1 LTRAATIYVVDDD
14 DAIRDSLRMLLEAE
28 GFTVVD
34 FATGAEFLRIARPDG
49 HCCIVLDVNMPGM
62 SGLELLDRIH
72 GGNTL
77 IPVVLM
83 TGRPGPATAKAA
95 ARAGA
100 VLLEKPF
107 KGRELLDAIEENLR
121 GSSSR

>member
-1 LTRAATIYVVDDD
+1 LTRPATIYVIDDD
-14 DAIRDSLRMLLEAE
+14 DAVRDSLRMLLEAE

-34 FATGAEFLRIARPDG
+34 FACGAEFLRLARPDG

-62 SGLELLDRIH
+62 SGLELLDRIR
-72 GGNTL
+72 GNTL

-83 TGRPGPATAKAA
+83 TGGPGPATAKAA

-107 KGRELLDAIEENLR
+107 QQRELLDAIEENLR
-121 GSSSR
+121 GSSLL